1 MIKMNLLN
9 YLKMKL
15 KVLPHYLFDEEMKK
29 MKLDDSNVENCN
41 MAFISIIGTPDCLT
55 YYLNE
60 GDTKHYFGEH
70 PNVLNLEF
78 DDISGDVLYN
88 GHHFKTITMKQAE
101 KTVDFIE
108 KMIRSGID
116 VIECHCRAAFSRSRA
131 VAEFIYRYC
140 KEHDID
146 VEYSDRNDYT
156 TMLNQGVL
164 RRLNHAYWKKHN
176 INGYEDNSTEYP
188 DDLVNVPVV
197 MINREK
203 KQAYEINEE

>member
-1 MIKMNLLN
+1 
-9 YLKMKL
+9 MKL
-15 KVLPHYLFDEEMKK
+15 KVLSHFLFDEEMEK
-29 MKLDDSNVENCN
+29 MGLNDGNVESTNN
-41 MAFISIIGTPDCLT
+41 AYISIIGTPECLN
-55 YYLNE
+55 YYLDE
-60 GDTKHYFGEH
+60 GDTKHFFNDR
-70 PNVLNLEF
+70 PNVLNLDF
-78 DDISGDVLYN
+78 DDISMDVKYN
-88 GHHFKTITMKQAE
+88 GHIFRTITMEQAE
-101 KTVDFIE
+101 KAVDFIE
-108 KMIRSGID
+108 RVVNNGVDEII
-116 VIECHCRAAFSRSRA
+116 IHCRAGMSRSRA
-131 VAEFIYRYC
+131 FAEWIYRYC

-197 MINREK
+197 TINREK